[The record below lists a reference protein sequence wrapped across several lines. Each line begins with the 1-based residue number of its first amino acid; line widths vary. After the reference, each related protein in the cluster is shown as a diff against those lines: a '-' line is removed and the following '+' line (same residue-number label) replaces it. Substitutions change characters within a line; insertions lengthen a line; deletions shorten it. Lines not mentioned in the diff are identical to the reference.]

1 MDEAMGVFEEFFNM
15 PAEDK
20 AIYYSVDPNKICK
33 LYTSTYNYANEKVH
47 YRRDNLTHSYASPT
61 EDCINFWPE
70 KPTRYPWLLVSPCN
84 LIFFV
89 FLFYFYFYMSVYN
102 TVKLSL
108 EELSCGFWW
117 IKIFREAVGAY
128 TKEVEELVFKILD
141 MICQG
146 LGLQQGYFED
156 ELSKINLLISELLTL
171 DGPTRV

>member
-1 MDEAMGVFEEFFNM
+1 
-15 PAEDK
+15 
-20 AIYYSVDPNKICK
+20 
-33 LYTSTYNYANEKVH
+33 
-47 YRRDNLTHSYASPT
+47 
-61 EDCINFWPE
+61 
-70 KPTRYPWLLVSPCN
+70 
-84 LIFFV
+84 
-89 FLFYFYFYMSVYN
+89 MSVYN